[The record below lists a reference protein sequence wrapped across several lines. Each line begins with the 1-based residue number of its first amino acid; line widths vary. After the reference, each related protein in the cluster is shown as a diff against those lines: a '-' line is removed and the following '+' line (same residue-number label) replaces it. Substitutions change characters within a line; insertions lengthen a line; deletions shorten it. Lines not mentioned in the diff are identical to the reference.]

1 MLSSDKQNST
11 RSFLKN
17 QKAKKAK
24 MGKRKS
30 NQKKNSSTGKVE
42 SSYLNKVRIIR
53 NKPNHQKTPVFIN
66 NSDLFDRQAF
76 CRSFVEKK
84 CF

>member
-1 MLSSDKQNST
+1 MMSSENHNRK
-11 RSFLKN
+11 RSFFKN
-17 QKAKKAK
+17 QKAKK

-30 NQKKNSSTGKVE
+30 NQKKNSSTGKVQFFIFE
-42 SSYLNKVRIIR
+42 IRIMQ
-53 NKPNHQKTPVFIN
+53 NKPNHQKTPAFIN

-76 CRSFVEKK
+76 CRSFDERK